1 MPERVAA
8 KGEASEQ
15 HDIEREHKSAKAH
28 PEGSFAGGWIEK
40 PERFPDID
48 REKNDKQEREVEE
61 IAVHVLHDQRE
72 GTLAEIRFSRFA
84 HGAGR
89 RIGPER
95 LVIGA
100 AIVIT
105 GEPQSA
111 RRPENE

>member
-8 KGEASEQ
+8 EGETAEQ
-15 HDIEREHKSAKAH
+15 HDVECEHESADAD
-28 PEGSFAGGWIEK
+28 PEGSLAGRGVEEPK
-40 PERFPDID
+40 RLPDID
-48 REKNDKQEREVEE
+48 REKNDKEEREVEK